1 MNYSNQQNYNN
12 LINWLMNY
20 CFDHDIGAC
29 LTNELPDEIGGKSYV
44 IPADLVVVNNN
55 WHNELEIPF
64 IFAHE
69 IGHIQ
74 TGIPCSYHASISNID
89 KGEADANKFAINLFM
104 EYCKENEFNFSTY
117 YNFAENFYIPLKFYY
132 LLPNCTEDW
141 IIA

>member
-29 LTNELPDEIGGKSYV
+29 LTNELPDDVGGKSYV
-44 IPADLVVVNNN
+44 IPADLVVINNR

-69 IGHIQ
+69 IGHVLY
-74 TGIPCSYHASISNID
+74 GSAEYYHSACRGTEL
-89 KGEADANKFAINLFM
+89 GESDANLGAIKLLLQYAQETDMHFD
-104 EYCKENEFNFSTY
+104 TY
-117 YNFAENFYIPLKFYY
+117 YNFADAFGIPKKHYY
-132 LLPNCTEDW
+132 LIDAYL
-141 IIA
+141 IAK

>member
-29 LTNELPDEIGGKSYV
+29 LTNELPDAIGGKSYV

-64 IFAHE
+64 IIGHELGHLMLGHKRKEFDESPTKRILMERAANEYSLYLLTEYCDLHEIYFYDKYTFAHAF
-69 IGHIQ
+69 
-74 TGIPCSYHASISNID
+74 GIPKDC
-89 KGEADANKFAINLFM
+89 
-104 EYCKENEFNFSTY
+104 
-117 YNFAENFYIPLKFYY
+117 YY
-132 LLPNCTEDW
+132 LLEEQ
-141 IIA
+141 A

>member
-64 IFAHE
+64 IIGHELGHLMLGHKRKEFDESPTKRILMERAANEYSLYLLTEYCDLHEIYFYDKYTFAHAF
-69 IGHIQ
+69 
-74 TGIPCSYHASISNID
+74 GIPKDC
-89 KGEADANKFAINLFM
+89 
-104 EYCKENEFNFSTY
+104 
-117 YNFAENFYIPLKFYY
+117 YY
-132 LLPNCTEDW
+132 LLEEQ
-141 IIA
+141 A

>member
-89 KGEADANKFAINLFM
+89 KGESDANLGAIKLLLQYAQETDMHFD
-104 EYCKENEFNFSTY
+104 TY
-117 YNFAENFYIPLKFYY
+117 YNFADAFGIPKKHYY
-132 LLPNCTEDW
+132 LIDAYL
-141 IIA
+141 IAK